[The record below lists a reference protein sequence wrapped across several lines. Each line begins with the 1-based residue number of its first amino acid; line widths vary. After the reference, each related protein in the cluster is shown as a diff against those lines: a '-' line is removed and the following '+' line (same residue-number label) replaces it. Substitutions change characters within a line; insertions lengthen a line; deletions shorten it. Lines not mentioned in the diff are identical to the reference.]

1 MMPPNVFSPFKVLAS
16 AVVITQLAACS
27 TTYVSSLWKDPTYQ
41 VKPHK
46 IMIIGIAKSPA
57 NKRTLEDDFA
67 SGSSYKARMPSQAT
81 RYCPTTRTATR
92 RHRGQD
98 EGARGR
104 CGTHHRIASRKTV
117 YRNLL
122 EVYAPPQ
129 SYSTWQNYY
138 EYGYGNIT
146 SPNYVEETKYA
157 VMETN
162 MYDAGTTSSS
172 GPPRLKPRSPVRTK
186 NSIKSYVDVMVK
198 SMTKQKLLMRNDD
211 EGEKSM
217 ETVGQEVGKSKH
229 DSDSWARSSIG
240 WWPRA
245 DEVGTDAKTDYRRRT
260 RACQR

>member
-67 SGSSYKARMPSQAT
+67 KRLKLQGTDAVSSYAILPDDKDGNKDAIVAKMKEQ
-81 RYCPTTRTATR
+81 
-92 RHRGQD
+92 
-98 EGARGR
+98 GADAVLI
-104 CGTHHRIASRKTV
+104 TRIASRKTV
-117 YRNLL
+117 YTNLL

-129 SYSTWQNYY
+129 SYRTWQNYY

-146 SPNYVEETKYA
+146 SPNDVEETKYA

-162 MYDAGTTSSS
+162 MYDAGNDKLIWSASSETQIT
-172 GPPRLKPRSPVRTK
+172 GTDQKF
-186 NSIKSYVDVMVK
+186 IKSYVDVMVK
-198 SMTKQKLLMRNDD
+198 SMTKQKLLMR
-211 EGEKSM
+211 K
-217 ETVGQEVGKSKH
+217 
-229 DSDSWARSSIG
+229 
-240 WWPRA
+240 
-245 DEVGTDAKTDYRRRT
+245 
-260 RACQR
+260 

>member
-1 MMPPNVFSPFKVLAS
+1 MMPPKVFSPFKVLAS

-46 IMIIGIAKSPA
+46 IMIIGIAKNPA

-67 SGSSYKARMPSQAT
+67 KRLKLQGTDAVSSYAILPDDKDGNKDAIVAKMKEQ
-81 RYCPTTRTATR
+81 
-92 RHRGQD
+92 
-98 EGARGR
+98 GADAVLI
-104 CGTHHRIASRKTV
+104 TRIADRKTV

-162 MYDAGTTSSS
+162 MYDAGNDKLIWSASSETQIT
-172 GPPRLKPRSPVRTK
+172 GTDQKF
-186 NSIKSYVDVMVK
+186 IKSYVDVMVK
-198 SMTKQKLLMRNDD
+198 SMTKQKLLMR
-211 EGEKSM
+211 K
-217 ETVGQEVGKSKH
+217 
-229 DSDSWARSSIG
+229 
-240 WWPRA
+240 
-245 DEVGTDAKTDYRRRT
+245 
-260 RACQR
+260 

>member
-1 MMPPNVFSPFKVLAS
+1 MMPPKVFSPFKVLAS

-46 IMIIGIAKSPA
+46 IMIIGIAKNPA
-57 NKRTLEDDFA
+57 NKRTLEDGFA
-67 SGSSYKARMPSQAT
+67 KRLKLQGTDAVSSYAILPDDKDGNKDAIVAKMKEQ
-81 RYCPTTRTATR
+81 
-92 RHRGQD
+92 
-98 EGARGR
+98 GADAVLI
-104 CGTHHRIASRKTV
+104 TRIADRKTV

-162 MYDAGTTSSS
+162 MYDAGNDKLIWSASSETQIT
-172 GPPRLKPRSPVRTK
+172 GTDQKF
-186 NSIKSYVDVMVK
+186 IKSYVDVMVK
-198 SMTKQKLLMRNDD
+198 NMTKQKLLMR
-211 EGEKSM
+211 K
-217 ETVGQEVGKSKH
+217 
-229 DSDSWARSSIG
+229 
-240 WWPRA
+240 
-245 DEVGTDAKTDYRRRT
+245 
-260 RACQR
+260 

>member
-67 SGSSYKARMPSQAT
+67 KRLKLQGTDAVSSYAILPDDKDGNKDAIVAKMKEQ
-81 RYCPTTRTATR
+81 
-92 RHRGQD
+92 
-98 EGARGR
+98 GADAVLI
-104 CGTHHRIASRKTV
+104 TRIASRKTV

-162 MYDAGTTSSS
+162 MYDAGNDKLIWSASSETQIT
-172 GPPRLKPRSPVRTK
+172 GTDQKF
-186 NSIKSYVDVMVK
+186 IKSYVDVMVK
-198 SMTKQKLLMRNDD
+198 SMTKQKLLMR
-211 EGEKSM
+211 K
-217 ETVGQEVGKSKH
+217 
-229 DSDSWARSSIG
+229 
-240 WWPRA
+240 
-245 DEVGTDAKTDYRRRT
+245 
-260 RACQR
+260 

>member
-1 MMPPNVFSPFKVLAS
+1 MMPPKVFSPFKVLAS

-46 IMIIGIAKSPA
+46 IMIIGIAKNPA
-57 NKRTLEDDFA
+57 NKRTLEDDFTKRLKLQGTDA
-67 SGSSYKARMPSQAT
+67 VSSYAILPDDKDGNKDAIVAKMKEQ
-81 RYCPTTRTATR
+81 
-92 RHRGQD
+92 
-98 EGARGR
+98 GADAVLI
-104 CGTHHRIASRKTV
+104 TRIADRKTV

-162 MYDAGTTSSS
+162 MYDAGNDKLIWSASSETQIT
-172 GPPRLKPRSPVRTK
+172 GTDQKF
-186 NSIKSYVDVMVK
+186 IKSYVDVMVK
-198 SMTKQKLLMRNDD
+198 NMTKQKLLMR
-211 EGEKSM
+211 K
-217 ETVGQEVGKSKH
+217 
-229 DSDSWARSSIG
+229 
-240 WWPRA
+240 
-245 DEVGTDAKTDYRRRT
+245 
-260 RACQR
+260 

>member
-1 MMPPNVFSPFKVLAS
+1 MAACSTHGLSMERIPWRKGQMMPPNVFSPFKVLAS

-67 SGSSYKARMPSQAT
+67 KRLKLQGTDAVSSYAILPDDKDGNKDAIVAKMKEQ
-81 RYCPTTRTATR
+81 
-92 RHRGQD
+92 
-98 EGARGR
+98 GADAVLI
-104 CGTHHRIASRKTV
+104 TRIASRKTV

-162 MYDAGTTSSS
+162 MYDAGNDKLIWSASSETQIT
-172 GPPRLKPRSPVRTK
+172 GTDQKF
-186 NSIKSYVDVMVK
+186 IKSYVDVMVK
-198 SMTKQKLLMRNDD
+198 SMTKQKLLMR
-211 EGEKSM
+211 K
-217 ETVGQEVGKSKH
+217 
-229 DSDSWARSSIG
+229 
-240 WWPRA
+240 
-245 DEVGTDAKTDYRRRT
+245 
-260 RACQR
+260 

>member
-1 MMPPNVFSPFKVLAS
+1 MMPPKVFSPFKVLAS

-46 IMIIGIAKSPA
+46 IMIIGIAKNPA

-67 SGSSYKARMPSQAT
+67 KRLKLQGTDAVSSYAILPDDKDGNKDAIVAKMKEQ
-81 RYCPTTRTATR
+81 
-92 RHRGQD
+92 
-98 EGARGR
+98 GADAVLI
-104 CGTHHRIASRKTV
+104 TRIADRKTV

-162 MYDAGTTSSS
+162 MYDAGNDKLIWSASSETQIT
-172 GPPRLKPRSPVRTK
+172 GTDQKF
-186 NSIKSYVDVMVK
+186 IKSYVDVMVK
-198 SMTKQKLLMRNDD
+198 NMTKQKLLMR
-211 EGEKSM
+211 K
-217 ETVGQEVGKSKH
+217 
-229 DSDSWARSSIG
+229 
-240 WWPRA
+240 
-245 DEVGTDAKTDYRRRT
+245 
-260 RACQR
+260 